1 VTSQIAPHVWL
12 PEPQLAFHPDRS
24 SDREMHPLRGL
35 LRFGPYSKGLV
46 PDPIRVATIA
56 PAGESSRLYGFM
68 KELSTPARPR
78 ERREY
83 VPEWPGFRK
92 VFNLDLRGARK
103 GCHLELD
110 GSLDEDLKRSERPH
124 VLLAERLV
132 RTIQLLDARRTDFD
146 VLFIYLPNRWSNS
159 YVGEPEEDFD
169 LHDHI
174 KALTALRRL
183 PVQLVR
189 EGSAL
194 SYHCRASV
202 MWRIG
207 LALYAKAGGVPWKLS
222 DTDPETAYIGISYAV
237 RPVESD
243 RPRFVTCCSQVFDAE
258 GAGLEFVAYDAH
270 EVEVQRDNPFLSRTE
285 MFRVMTRSMD
295 LYRHR
300 HAGRAPRRVMVHK
313 TTEFKNG
320 EVEGCLEALHL
331 CEAVDLIQ
339 IVDDVSWRGA
349 LIDAGSGTKTDA
361 KGDPSA
367 YPVRRGTLVGLGQ
380 MEALL
385 WTHGDVRGIADQ
397 GRAYFQGSRST
408 PRPIRLV
415 RYVGHGPWDDSAR
428 PILGLT
434 KMDWNNDNL
443 YDALPVTL
451 GYAKVLARVVKRMK
465 GLGSAPYQFRFFM

>member
-1 VTSQIAPHVWL
+1 
-12 PEPQLAFHPDRS
+12 
-24 SDREMHPLRGL
+24 
-35 LRFGPYSKGLV
+35 
-46 PDPIRVATIA
+46 
-56 PAGESSRLYGFM
+56 M

-92 VFNLDLRGARK
+92 VFNLDLRGAGK

-132 RTIQLLDARRTDFD
+132 RTIQLLDSRRTDFD

-159 YVGEPEEDFD
+159 YVGGPEEDFD

-207 LALYAKAGGVPWKLS
+207 LALYAKAGGVPWKLR

-415 RYVGHGPWDDSAR
+415 RHVGHGPWDDSAR